1 MVKCTLVLKHLT
13 VTQIKFATLTDT
25 YESVVVWEAMHVITG
40 ADTPEP
46 QKANAEFIW
55 RKHV

>member
-1 MVKCTLVLKHLT
+1 MKNYIIVSAISAV
-13 VTQIKFATLTDT
+13 V
-25 YESVVVWEAMHVITG
+25 SVFTWEAMHIITG
-40 ADTPEP
+40 ADAAPEP